1 MANSLKT
8 LVLANQDRNLSLSQ
22 ELHDAIYALPNEQIV
37 GKVNGKRA
45 VIKAQNGF
53 LQIAFLDDP
62 KGMRDTMYWY
72 QLPNDNGNYAYSV
85 TE

>member
-53 LQIAFLDDP
+53 FANRIFGRP
-62 KGMRDTMYWY
+62 KRNARYNVLVSATK
-72 QLPNDNGNYAYSV
+72 
-85 TE
+85 